1 METFAK
7 FEKLSQ
13 SELEAICGG
22 KSTTTTTTTTTT
34 ITDD

>member
-13 SELEAICGG
+13 RKLEAICGG
-22 KSTTTTTTTTTT
+22 KSTMTTTT

>member
-22 KSTTTTTTTTTT
+22 KSTTTTT